1 MFLDVAKVYV
11 KAGDGGAGA
20 VTFHREKYVAAGG
33 PDGGD
38 GGRGGDIVFQVDDN
52 FSTLVDFR
60 FKKKYVAPNGEPG
73 RGKKCFGKDGE
84 DLIVKVPRGTLV
96 RDCLLYTSRCV

>member
-1 MFLDVAKVYV
+1 MGSYGMFLDVAKVYV

-20 VTFHREKYVAAGG
+20 VTFHREKYVAAAVLTA
-33 PDGGD
+33 GD

-73 RGKKCFGKDGE
+73 RAKSA
-84 DLIVKVPRGTLV
+84 LV
-96 RDCLLYTSRCV
+96 RWGGPDRQGAARHSGA